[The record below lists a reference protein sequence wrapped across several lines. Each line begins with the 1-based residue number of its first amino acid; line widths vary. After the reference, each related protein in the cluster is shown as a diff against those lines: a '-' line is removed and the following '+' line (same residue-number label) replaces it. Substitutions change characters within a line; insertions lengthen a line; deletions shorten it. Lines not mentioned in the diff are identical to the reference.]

1 MKDNNYYPTFIEVAA
16 DCPVKSSEVPKQRG
30 EEKTI
35 PVLQYEMIANN
46 PYKYTQEDVLFEVFA
61 TRNNIPKE
69 NRADERKKYFSKGQP
84 CLRCSALG
92 KRYGWGIHFNE
103 KGMAAIYG
111 VETAAYRNYAK
122 DKKLKHVKAMS
133 SKR

>member
-1 MKDNNYYPTFIEVAA
+1 MKDNNYYATFIEVAD
-16 DCPVKSSEVPKQRG
+16 DCPVKSSEVPQQKG
-30 EEKTI
+30 EEKSI

-46 PYKYTQEDVLFEVFA
+46 PYKYTQEDVLFEVLA
-61 TRNNIPKE
+61 IRNNIPQKDK
-69 NRADERKKYFSKGQP
+69 AYERKSFFSRGQA

-103 KGMAAIYG
+103 KGTAAIYG
-111 VETAAYRNYAK
+111 VETTAYQKYAK
-122 DKKLKHVKAMS
+122 DKKLKHTKAMS